1 MMIIIPIYF
10 TLVVNSII
18 QGYVLQEQPV
28 ASIVEQTSGVKQSVI
43 AVDPVHPVVCPL
55 GHAVFIPP
63 MQ

>member
-10 TLVVNSII
+10 TLVVNSIM
-18 QGYVLQEQPV
+18 QGYVLQQQPV
-28 ASIVEQTSGVKQSVI
+28 ASIVEQTSGVKQSVTTD
-43 AVDPVHPVVCPL
+43 DPVYAVVCPL